1 MPTTIERPLIQ
12 KILRGLFFGGLTIG
26 IGLYITFQARFMIA
40 GPMVSLTKEPE
51 MVQNGRVVKI
61 EGEARNIARISLNGR
76 PIFTNEHGKFAE
88 DLILENGYTIATIA
102 ATDRYGRETTI
113 SRPFV
118 YKPASLLI
126 EQ

>member
-1 MPTTIERPLIQ
+1 MPHTIQRPLVQRIMRVVFLA
-12 KILRGLFFGGLTIG
+12 ILATG
-26 IGLYITFQARFMIA
+26 IGLYITFQARFMII
-40 GPMVSLTKEPE
+40 GPQITLRNEPE
-51 MVQNGRVVKI
+51 MVQNGRVVQI
-61 EGEARNIARISLNGR
+61 AGEARNIARISLNGR
-76 PIFTNEHGKFAE
+76 SIFVDETGQFEE

-102 ATDRYGRETTI
+102 AVDRYGRETVI